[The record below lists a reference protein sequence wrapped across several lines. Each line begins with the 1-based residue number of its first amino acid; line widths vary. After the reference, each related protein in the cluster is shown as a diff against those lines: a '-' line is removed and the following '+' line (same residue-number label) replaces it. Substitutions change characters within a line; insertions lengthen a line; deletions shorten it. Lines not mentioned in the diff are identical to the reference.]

1 MIRSD
6 RKLLE
11 QLVKRYGKEQLL
23 TEMNLSKKQWAL
35 IGGSA
40 LATASIFGLSHGA
53 NGSET
58 AKAKEKTEIVDSA
71 ALAKQRDIALIQ
83 KKIDALTDLF
93 EEYLGRH
100 GMTIND
106 VKLAPEEYVLASY
119 KYGFDLTFMVAQ
131 AWNES
136 WFGTTPRALKTNSV
150 WSVGL
155 YDNGEN
161 RYYPNQKES
170 IKDYIDVINNDY
182 LLNNKKTYND
192 LLKDGCFVNY
202 DNHRYAKNE
211 KYEQDMRNTIKSM
224 NRKYPILSKP
234 FETKPNMDTLR
245 DRNNTAKPLKN
256 KRL

>member
-23 TEMNLSKKQWAL
+23 TEMNLSKKQLAL

-40 LATASIFGLSHGA
+40 LATASIFGLSHCA

-58 AKAKEKTEIVDSA
+58 TKEKTEIVDSV
-71 ALAKQRDIALIQ
+71 ALAKQRDAKLFKQ
-83 KKIDALTDLF
+83 KVDALTALF
-93 EEYLGRH
+93 DEYLGRQ

-106 VKLAPEEYVLASY
+106 VKLAPEEYVIASY

-131 AWNES
+131 AWIES

-150 WSVGL
+150 WSVGS
-155 YDNGEN
+155 YDDGRNK
-161 RYYPNQKES
+161 YYPSQKES
-170 IKDYIDVINNDY
+170 IKDYINIINNDY

-192 LLKDGCFVNY
+192 LLKDGCFINY
-202 DNHRYAKNE
+202 NNDRYAKKENYE
-211 KYEQDMRNTIKSM
+211 KKLRNTMKSM

-234 FETKPNMDTLR
+234 FETKPNMDTVR
-245 DRNNTAKPLKN
+245 ARNNTVEKFN
-256 KRL
+256 KK